1 MPYIPN
7 IVIAEHQWR
16 RDELLSLI
24 HQNYPTVEKGFVLL
38 LGSLEQD
45 TKSFVQESSFYY
57 FTGVTEPGVAIVIDL
72 EGHTT
77 LYVPNFEGRRTQ
89 WMGETIGAHNIAKYG
104 IDECVNVGGPCSSY
118 QLHHFFDR
126 PEYKALLEKLEYA
139 VTNKQTIF
147 TLNPATSY
155 GYIEQRFLLERLAQ
169 WIPGLRSA
177 IVDISPLVAQ
187 LRRAKNDTEIQLLNK
202 AIEITSMAQEVAA
215 HMIRP
220 GQLEYTIQAGIE
232 HIFID
237 SGAQGP
243 SFPSI
248 VGSGPNS
255 TVLHY
260 GHNNRTMQEGEV
272 VVVDIGARFAYYCA
286 DLTRTYPVSGK
297 FSKRQKEI
305 YNMVLET
312 QQYVAD
318 LAAPGYWL
326 SNKNE
331 PERSLN
337 HLARAFLKKH
347 GYDQYF
353 LHGIGHFLGLDTHDV
368 GDVSEP
374 LKEGD
379 VFTIEPGIYIA
390 AENIGVRIEDNY
402 WIVGKGAVCLSE
414 QLPRKANE
422 VEAMVGKELELGPEV
437 EA

>member
-1 MPYIPN
+1 MPYIPE
-7 IVIAEHQWR
+7 IIIAEHQWR

-24 HQNYPTVEKGFVLL
+24 HQQYPDSGKGFVFL
-38 LGSLEQD
+38 LGGLEQD
-45 TKSFVQESSFYY
+45 TRSFLQESSFYY
-57 FTGVTEPGVAIVIDL
+57 LTGVTEPGVALIMDL

-89 WMGETIGAHNIAKYG
+89 WMGETIGANNIAKYG
-104 IDECVNVGGPCSSY
+104 LDECVNVGNPCTSY

-126 PEYKALLEKLEYA
+126 AEYQALLEKLEYA
-139 VTNKQTIF
+139 VTHKQAIF
-147 TLNPATSY
+147 TLTPSTSY
-155 GYIEQRFLLERLAQ
+155 GYIEQRFMLERLMH
-169 WIPGLRSA
+169 WIPGLRTA
-177 IVDISPLVAQ
+177 LVDISPLVAQ
-187 LRRAKNDTEIQLLNK
+187 LRRTKSDTEIQLLNK
-202 AIEITSMAQEVAA
+202 AIDITNVAQEVAA

-260 GHNNRTMQEGEV
+260 GHNNRTMQESEL

-305 YNMVLET
+305 YNLVLET
-312 QQYVAD
+312 QQYIAD

-331 PERSLN
+331 PEKSLN

-390 AENIGVRIEDNY
+390 QENIGVRIEDNY

-422 VEAMVGKELELGPEV
+422 VESIVGRPLEFGPEV
-437 EA
+437 DA